1 MYLWQSV
8 GPEGCRIVL
17 VLLGGSLVEGATVQ
31 TKPMV
36 EELLNE
42 HDFRHIPVENWHYFL
57 GFVRTNLA

>member
-31 TKPMV
+31 AKPVV
-36 EELLNE
+36 EELLE
-42 HDFRHIPVENWHYFL
+42 EN
-57 GFVRTNLA
+57 GFPSQTCWL